1 MNIRYYKD
9 CDGKEVDLDDLN
21 TYSIFKEW
29 QDKKSLELWDIGWI
43 KAGKSLFYM
52 DYLNS
57 NIDWGEQRK
66 RVSMLCIELV
76 EMRKLVFQDS
86 PENRLKMMN
95 WLYRF
100 DDEVE
105 NQC

>member
-1 MNIRYYKD
+1 
-9 CDGKEVDLDDLN
+9 
-21 TYSIFKEW
+21 
-29 QDKKSLELWDIGWI
+29 
-43 KAGKSLFYM
+43 
-52 DYLNS
+52 
-57 NIDWGEQRK
+57 
-66 RVSMLCIELV
+66 LCIELV

>member
-1 MNIRYYKD
+1 MNIRWYTD
-9 CDGKEVDLDDLN
+9 CDGEEVDLDNLN
-21 TYSIFKEW
+21 TYSIFKKW
-29 QDKKSLELWDIGWI
+29 KNKKSLDLWDMGWI
-43 KAGKSLFYM
+43 NAGKSLFYM
-52 DYLNS
+52 KYLHPG
-57 NIDWGEQRK
+57 DWWGEQRK
-66 RVSMLCIELV
+66 RVDRLCTELV
-76 EMRKLVFQDS
+76 ETRKLVFQDS